1 MRIQQMNGLNNPK
14 QRNSDRIKKK
24 KYTTRVQNTIRDM
37 RVIQRYKYVENK
49 KMNKNILW
57 KQQL

>member
-24 KYTTRVQNTIRDM
+24 IHNTGPKYYKRHACYSK
-37 RVIQRYKYVENK
+37 IQVC
-49 KMNKNILW
+49 
-57 KQQL
+57 